1 MNTIDMGFLFRIF
14 RLSAFA
20 NFLEIS
26 LCSRADTQRK
36 GGMWKLR
43 DMARTIRPIE
53 AFAIIGF
60 LSVAQSEKN
69 GVPIKSRR
77 FDIEYFVNL
86 NDY

>member
-1 MNTIDMGFLFRIF
+1 
-14 RLSAFA
+14 
-20 NFLEIS
+20 
-26 LCSRADTQRK
+26 
-36 GGMWKLR
+36 
-43 DMARTIRPIE
+43 MARTIRPIE

-86 NDY
+86 NVIKMLLIVVISNHSRNYRKSSINIDGRLSKKKKRDEQF